1 MNKADDVL
9 PSRGI
14 DCQYFAEPLLI
25 FGDNGMHIDPKSGIA
40 RYGPRSFMP
49 ARKHP
54 STVRAGFIGTADTI
68 EKSQHW
74 LEANSLGVRGDVKH
88 PEFPGYQI
96 DRGFFSKLEFDD
108 DWIEQISQSE
118 MVELLSIRSSRDR
131 FEAFVGS
138 VSFSKG

>member
-1 MNKADDVL
+1 MTRYSMSKSNAVP
-9 PSRGI
+9 PSKGI

-68 EKSQHW
+68 EKSQRW
-74 LEANSLGVRGDVKH
+74 LEGNSFGVRGDAKH
-88 PEFPGYQI
+88 PEFPGYQL
-96 DRGFFSKLEFDD
+96 DRGFF
-108 DWIEQISQSE
+108 QN
-118 MVELLSIRSSRDR
+118 
-131 FEAFVGS
+131 
-138 VSFSKG
+138 